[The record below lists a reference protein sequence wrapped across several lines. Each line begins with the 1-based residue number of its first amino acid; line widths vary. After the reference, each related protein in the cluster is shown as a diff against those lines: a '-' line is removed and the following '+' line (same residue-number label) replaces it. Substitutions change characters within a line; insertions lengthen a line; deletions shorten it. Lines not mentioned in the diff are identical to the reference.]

1 MWGTVNF
8 SICGKHWS
16 CLWKGGGGKTERR
29 ALFRDCYSKS
39 QKMVCS
45 QTYPYGKPWWRLDST
60 YQSFPGAS
68 APRQSWRVWRST
80 SRYSVQLVLIA
91 RKATEPL
98 HRRRQAL
105 ESTCFYLHL
114 PPLPHNL
121 PRVSMENEARLRINF
136 HWDDRFWNTNF
147 PSINSGK
154 WKSSG

>member
-91 RKATEPL
+91 QKATEPL
-98 HRRRQAL
+98 HRRRQRWSPLA
-105 ESTCFYLHL
+105 STFTCLLCPITYRGSPWKTKLVWEL
-114 PPLPHNL
+114 TSIEMIDSGTPT
-121 PRVSMENEARLRINF
+121 F
-136 HWDDRFWNTNF
+136 H
-147 PSINSGK
+147 P
-154 WKSSG
+154 